1 MKQRIITGLIAGS
14 IFLAAVTLGEYW
26 YAGLILALAYV
37 GHQEFMRLNAI
48 RVTSFVSI
56 SSMLATLVLVFPW
69 QHAFDI
75 HVSAM
80 MVTWVL
86 LAVLLSTTVLTKNK
100 VTLDHAAL
108 AFIGAIYVGFGF
120 RYMIEARLEHGLFW
134 TIFVFVLIWVS
145 DSGAYFSGRAFG
157 RTKLWPSISPNKTV
171 EGAVGGTLL
180 TIGVAIAFIVFGH
193 ETMPIWKAAT
203 IGLLVAIFGMFGDLI
218 QSAYKRIR
226 DIKDSGQ
233 LLPGHGGV
241 LDRCDSWIIV
251 FPIIGLLG
259 LLP

>member
-1 MKQRIITGLIAGS
+1 MKQRIVTGVIAGS
-14 IFLAAVTLGEYW
+14 IFLVAVALGGYW
-26 YAGLILALAYV
+26 YTGLILALAFV
-37 GHQEFMRLNAI
+37 GQQEFMRLNTI
-48 RVTSFVSI
+48 PVTSFTSI
-56 SSMLATLVLVFPW
+56 SSLLATLALVFPW
-69 QHAFDI
+69 EHFFEVHLPTTGI
-75 HVSAM
+75 I
-80 MVTWVL
+80 WVL
-86 LAVLLSTTVLTKNK
+86 MALLLSATVVTKNR

-108 AFIGAIYVGFGF
+108 SFIGTIYVGFGF
-120 RYMIEARLEHGLFW
+120 RYMIDARLEHGLFW

-171 EGAVGGTLL
+171 EGAIGGTVL
-180 TIGVAIAFIVFGH
+180 TVGVAVAFVVFGH
-193 ETMPIWKAAT
+193 EAMSIWKAAA
-203 IGLLVAIFGMFGDLI
+203 IGLLVAISGMFGDLI

-226 DIKDSGQ
+226 DIKDSGT

>member
-1 MKQRIITGLIAGS
+1 MKQRIITGVIAGAV
-14 IFLAAVTLGEYW
+14 FLTAVALGGYW

-48 RVTSFVSI
+48 KTTSFVSI
-56 SSMLATLVLVFPW
+56 SSLVATLSLVFPW
-69 QHAFDI
+69 QHALDFRLGTG
-75 HVSAM
+75 V
-80 MVTWVL
+80 VTWVIMAL
-86 LAVLLSTTVLTKNK
+86 LLSATVVTKNR
-100 VTLDHAAL
+100 VTLDQAAL
-108 AFIGAIYVGFGF
+108 AFIGTLYVGFGF
-120 RYMIEARLEHGLFW
+120 RYMIDARLEHGLFW
-134 TIFVFVLIWVS
+134 TIFVFVLIWIS

-180 TIGVAIAFIVFGH
+180 TIAVAIAFVVFGH
-193 ETMPIWKAAT
+193 ESMPIWKAAA
-203 IGLLVAIFGMFGDLI
+203 IGLLVAISGMFGDLI

-226 DIKDSGQ
+226 DIKDSGN